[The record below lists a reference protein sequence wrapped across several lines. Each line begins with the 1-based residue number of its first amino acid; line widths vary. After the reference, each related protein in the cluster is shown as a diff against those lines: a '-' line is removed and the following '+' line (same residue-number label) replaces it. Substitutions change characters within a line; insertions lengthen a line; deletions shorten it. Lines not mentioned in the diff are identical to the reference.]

1 MTTSRALTPLNL
13 ASIAFGAVVLGHALE
28 IRDGFYDVVA
38 LRWALLATVC
48 VLAGVTRLGRGRG
61 PQSAEA
67 LVGGVLVAGLIS
79 NLLALATRPIA
90 MYMAHP
96 EPARHPEFLTCIALT
111 TALTLLI
118 ASDRGR
124 ARSLWFPALLALY
137 AELGVWLIHVS
148 PRPHID
154 VMTVFHDG
162 LAAVASFKSPY
173 SMTFPNIYENADLY
187 GAGLVVN
194 GRVQFGF
201 PYPPLSL
208 LMAAPAYILGL
219 DVRYPELAALVAGAA
234 WIGYCGRDRVGPLAA
249 AALLFTPRTFFVLEQ
264 AWTESL
270 VICWAGLTLFAAARV
285 PGGPR
290 TPGRIGTLRGLAL
303 GLLVAVKQHLAI

>member
-1 MTTSRALTPLNL
+1 M
-13 ASIAFGAVVLGHALE
+13 
-28 IRDGFYDVVA
+28 
-38 LRWALLATVC
+38 
-48 VLAGVTRLGRGRG
+48 
-61 PQSAEA
+61 
-67 LVGGVLVAGLIS
+67 
-79 NLLALATRPIA
+79 
-90 MYMAHP
+90 
-96 EPARHPEFLTCIALT
+96 
-111 TALTLLI
+111 
-118 ASDRGR
+118 
-124 ARSLWFPALLALY
+124 
-137 AELGVWLIHVS
+137 WLIHVS

-162 LAAVASFKSPY
+162 LAALAAFKSPY

-219 DVRYPELAALVAGAA
+219 DVRYAELAALVAGAA
-234 WIGYCGRDRVGPLAA
+234 WIGYSGRGRLGPLAA

-270 VICWAGLTLFAAARV
+270 VICWAGLTIFAATRV
-285 PGGPR
+285 PGVRRSLPWRGDLPRRRSR
-290 TPGRIGTLRGLAL
+290 TPGRGKAAPGDCAPAGRLASPARRGSSNDE
-303 GLLVAVKQHLAI
+303 